1 MPKKEKTGIVVSDK
15 MNQTVVVAVHEYKP
29 HPKYKKIQQSTK
41 NYLANNIKGEAAQGD
56 TVRIIESRPVSKNKC
71 WSVAEVIEKAK

>member
-15 MNQTVVVAVHEYKP
+15 MEKTVVVAVHEYKP

-41 NYLANNIKGEAAQGD
+41 NYLASDIKGESQQGD
-56 TVRIIESRPVSKNKC
+56 TVRIIESRPISKGKC
-71 WSVAEVIEKAK
+71 WTVTDIVEKAK

>member
-15 MNQTVVVAVHEYKP
+15 MDKTVVVAVHEYKP

-41 NYLANNIKGEAAQGD
+41 NYLANDLKGESKQGD

-71 WSVAEVIEKAK
+71 WSVIEVLEKAK